1 MGLLNTPPP
10 GRARAEGEEMSDNG
24 APYDKAIEETA
35 KATSNAVDLIREGGR
50 AISPAIG
57 NVYGLLIGDKV
68 AAARERRLDEITR
81 KTRKILHDR
90 GVKEQQELPEDIAIP
105 LLEAAQSEPR
115 EELQEVWARLL
126 ANAMDPARAGNIR
139 PEFIETVRQLQ
150 PIDVKILITTHHHLR
165 NTKQAVKE
173 TEAVERAKVRDTAAR
188 VSIQHLYKLG
198 CIVRVGGG
206 QFLGLSD
213 YAHELMIAVAP

>member
-1 MGLLNTPPP
+1 
-10 GRARAEGEEMSDNG
+10 MSDDS
-24 APYDKAIEETA
+24 APYGKAIEETA

-68 AAARERRLDEITR
+68 AAARVRRLDEITR

-115 EELQEVWARLL
+115 EELQELWARLL
-126 ANAMDPARAGNIR
+126 ANAMDPERAGNVR

-150 PIDVKILITTHHHLR
+150 LIDVQILVIAHDHLR
-165 NTKQAVKE
+165 STKQAVNE
-173 TEAVERAKVRDTAAR
+173 TDVVGRAKARDTAAR
-188 VSIQHLYKLG
+188 VSIEHLVKLG
-198 CIVRVGGG
+198 CIVLVGGG
-206 QFLGLSD
+206 QFLNLSD